1 MEPFRRTAGASVS
14 RLAANR
20 HAWTEDDLGAP
31 FQPSPGVL
39 VITASKARDLAACPR
54 RYGLAHVLRLEADP
68 DAAEQTEE
76 LTLGLSLHRE
86 LRLRHSPMAGHDDEG
101 FLDPTSPQS
110 AWLSQRVLA
119 HRALCPSTVHRNE
132 VDYVD
137 GECDLQ
143 WFRARRNVIVRGRID
158 ALWLH
163 HDGTLEVRDYKS
175 GHVAESI
182 ENDPA
187 ALFYGLLALTHP
199 LARSRIKVTRVRVSY
214 EALRSAGS
222 FVVSLDFDEA
232 TIRRAIAFVQ
242 EIDETIRGE
251 RRFSATPSPWACG
264 TCPYQFT
271 CPFSASHN
279 RSLPGGD

>member
-1 MEPFRRTAGASVS
+1 MS
-14 RLAANR
+14 RLAAIR

-76 LTLGLSLHRE
+76 LALGLALHRE

-110 AWLSQRVLA
+110 AWLSQRILA
-119 HRALCPSTVHRNE
+119 HRALCPSTVHGDE
-132 VDYVD
+132 VEYVD

-163 HDGTLEVRDYKS
+163 RDGTLEVRDYKS

-182 ENDPA
+182 DDDPA
-187 ALFYGLLALTHP
+187 ALMYGLLALAHP
-199 LARSRIKVTRVRVSY
+199 VARSRRNVSGVRVSY

-264 TCPYQFT
+264 TCGYQHT
-271 CPFSASHN
+271 CPFSASH
-279 RSLPGGD
+279 RRGLPGGD

>member
-1 MEPFRRTAGASVS
+1 MSRLGAS
-14 RLAANR
+14 RE
-20 HAWTEDDLGAP
+20 AWAEDDLGAP

-54 RYGLAHVLRLEADP
+54 RYGLAHVLRLEGDP

-76 LTLGLSLHRE
+76 LALGLSLHHE
-86 LRLRHSPMAGHDDEG
+86 LRLRHASMALHDDDG

-110 AWLSQRVLA
+110 PWLTQRIDA
-119 HRALCPSTVHRNE
+119 HRALCPSTMHGDE
-132 VDYVD
+132 VEYVA

-163 HDGTLEVRDYKS
+163 RDGTLEVRDYKS

-182 ENDPA
+182 DDDSA
-187 ALFYGLLALTHP
+187 ALLYGLLALSHP
-199 LARSRIKVTRVRVSY
+199 IARSRRKVTAVRVSY
-214 EALRSAGS
+214 EALRSSGS
-222 FVVSLDFDEA
+222 FAVSLDFDEA

-242 EIDETIRGE
+242 DVDERIRGE
-251 RRFSATPSPWACG
+251 RRFAATPSPWACS
-264 TCPYQFT
+264 TCPYQHT
-271 CPFSASHN
+271 CPFSAS
-279 RSLPGGD
+279 RGRGSLGGD

>member
-1 MEPFRRTAGASVS
+1 MS
-14 RLAANR
+14 RLAQSR
-20 HAWTEDDLGAP
+20 DAWTEDDLGAP

-54 RYGLAHVLRLEADP
+54 RYGLAHVLRLEPDP

-76 LTLGLSLHRE
+76 LALGLSLHHE
-86 LRLRHSPMAGHDDEG
+86 LRLRHAPMADHDDSG

-110 AWLSQRVLA
+110 AWLSQRILA
-119 HRALCPSTVHRNE
+119 HRELCPAAVHGDD
-132 VDYVD
+132 VHYVD
-137 GECDLQ
+137 GELDLQ

-163 HDGTLEVRDYKS
+163 NDGTLEVRDYKS

-182 ENDPA
+182 DDDPA
-187 ALFYGLLALTHP
+187 ALLYGLLALAHP
-199 LARSRIKVTRVRVSY
+199 IAGSGRRVTGVRVSY
-214 EALRSAGS
+214 EALRSTGS

-242 EIDETIRGE
+242 EVDERIRGE
-251 RRFSATPSPWACG
+251 RRFSATPSPWACS
-264 TCPYQFT
+264 TCAYQHT
-271 CPFSASHN
+271 CPFSAS
-279 RSLPGGD
+279 RCRGAPGGD

>member
-1 MEPFRRTAGASVS
+1 MT
-14 RLAANR
+14 RLALTR
-20 HAWTEDDLGAP
+20 TEWNDDDLGAP

-68 DAAEQTEE
+68 DTTEQTED
-76 LTLGLSLHRE
+76 LALGLSLHRE
-86 LRLRHSPMAGHDDEG
+86 LRLRHSPMAVHDEEG

-119 HRALCPSTVHRNE
+119 HRALCPSTVHGDK
-132 VDYVD
+132 VAYVA

-163 HDGTLEVRDYKS
+163 RDGTLEVRDYKS
-175 GHVAESI
+175 GHVADSI
-182 ENDPA
+182 EDDPA
-187 ALFYGLLALTHP
+187 ALLYGLLALSHP
-199 LARSRIKVTRVRVSY
+199 IARSRRKVKGVRVSY

-222 FVVSLDFDEA
+222 FVVSVDFDEA

-242 EIDETIRGE
+242 EVDERIRGE
-251 RRFSATPSPWACG
+251 RRFAATPSPWACS
-264 TCPYQFT
+264 TCAYRNT
-271 CPFSASHN
+271 CPFSVTPG
-279 RSLPGGD
+279 RGSLGGD